1 LLAELSLLERLRGLD
16 FQFQG
21 VFLGLLLEQESFA
34 LNRLLIVE
42 HVFLFGFG
50 LVVLASFGRDFV
62 LILEIERRG
71 LVALRTRFR
80 VVELSVHRLFF
91 VFLLLLLF
99 FVEDDFLLDLR
110 LLVGHQLQGLVGLL
124 GGQVVYFVLY
134 VLEVHAAV
142 YYFLDGVD

>member
-1 LLAELSLLERLRGLD
+1 MLAELRFLELLRGLY

-21 VFLGLLLEQESFA
+21 VFLGFLLEQESFA

-42 HVFLFGFG
+42 HVFLFRFG
-50 LVVLASFGRDFV
+50 LVVLARFGRDFV
-62 LILEIERRG
+62 LILKIEWRG
-71 LVALRTRFR
+71 LVFLRTRFR
-80 VVELSVHRLFF
+80 VVELRVHRLFF

-110 LLVGHQLQGLVGLL
+110 LLVGDQFQGLVGLL